1 MNDQGVMQ
9 LAGHALTTAAELAA
23 PILAVSLVI
32 GLLVSL
38 FQSVTQIQE
47 FTLSFVPKLL
57 GISLV
62 LLVSGHWMISRIVA
76 FTDAAFQMLPRLI
89 NGG

>member
-1 MNDQGVMQ
+1 VNDQGVLQ
-9 LAGHALTTAAELAA
+9 LAGHAMATAGELAA

-32 GLLVSL
+32 GLMVSL

-57 GISLV
+57 GVAVV
-62 LLVSGHWMISRIVA
+62 LLVSGHWMISRMVA
-76 FTDAAFQMLPRLI
+76 FTDSAFQMLPRLI